1 MTSRTP
7 YCFGQTKKRWPYWI
21 LLILNSFPRDVT
33 VAILVWLSK
42 DIAAILYL
50 ICMEKK
56 NAFDVT
62 TAMVVW

>member
-1 MTSRTP
+1 MTSRAP

-21 LLILNSFPRDVT
+21 LLILNSFPHDVT

-42 DIAAILYL
+42 DIAAILYP
-50 ICMEKK
+50 ICMEKR

-62 TAMVVW
+62 AAMVV